1 MGRKRSKLWGIF
13 WDVPTF
19 EPLGLFYILCI
30 AKMYRGKNY
39 LTKTAEGLEVNS
51 KLYLET
57 LERLDYEDEDAL
69 ENAGFVYVCG
79 DNTYNYEDKRILTET
94 MQRDLYM
101 RKNPKGRGYNYAVVV
116 RLHQGGDVRYN
127 YKLAG
132 VYKTNENCFS
142 YMVRLCDA
150 WHIARRYNNTKDYH
164 KSDIEATKKEL

>member
-1 MGRKRSKLWGIF
+1 MFQPSSLWAC
-13 WDVPTF
+13 
-19 EPLGLFYILCI
+19 FYSLLLQ
-30 AKMYRGKNY
+30 KMYRGKNY
-39 LTKTAEGLEVNS
+39 LTKTADGLEVNS

-116 RLHQGGDVRYN
+116 RLHQGGDVRCN

-164 KSDIEATKKEL
+164 KSDIEETKKEL